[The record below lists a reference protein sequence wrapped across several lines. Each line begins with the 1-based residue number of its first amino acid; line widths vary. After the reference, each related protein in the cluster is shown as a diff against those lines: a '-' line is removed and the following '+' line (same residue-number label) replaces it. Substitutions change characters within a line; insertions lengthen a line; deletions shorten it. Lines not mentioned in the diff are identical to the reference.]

1 MFLSDIRRH
10 SVITKTSLGKIR
22 HFTKY
27 VHYSTYK
34 FHHSFIH
41 SFCHVFINS
50 TPLVI
55 ILYVPATPKLCE
67 PIKLIAC
74 NYSKYTV
81 STCFLESSPHPQ
93 VTNIRTVSLTNYV
106 SYPILTSTS
115 NTIRRKQSPAVF
127 PTKNTYVDSAI
138 RFLTTWMKT
147 YIFLRKD
154 FLNHLLSQLWMQSQH
169 SANQEEKVSYQKNLR
184 ASKKVKYI
192 YIYISEI
199 IQWIFKEAG
208 YN

>member
-1 MFLSDIRRH
+1 MILEYIIYWYISIQLYFLPFQNVLFWACYHICIRSRRDGRVKRESLWMPCSVSSLHIALFLMFLSDIIRH
-10 SVITKTSLGKIR
+10 SVITKPSLGKIR

-27 VHYSTYK
+27 VHYSIYK
-34 FHHSFIH
+34 FHLPFIH

-55 ILYVPATPKLCE
+55 ILYVPATPKLCK

-74 NYSKYTV
+74 NYLKYTV
-81 STCFLESSPHPQ
+81 GTCFLESSPHPQ

-106 SYPILTSTS
+106 SYPILTCTS

-138 RFLTTWMKT
+138 RFLTT
-147 YIFLRKD
+147 
-154 FLNHLLSQLWMQSQH
+154 
-169 SANQEEKVSYQKNLR
+169 
-184 ASKKVKYI
+184 
-192 YIYISEI
+192 
-199 IQWIFKEAG
+199 
-208 YN
+208 